1 MESRAGLPIRLA
13 TPDIVGRDAELVFL
27 RSVLADVRNGRGAAV
42 FLVGEPGL
50 GKTRLVREVA
60 RVAATSELAV
70 LRGRATSPSAQ
81 FRPLS
86 EALSSVL
93 RHHGV
98 PDTAELAAYRPAL
111 SRLVPEWRT
120 FRVSGADDSLV
131 VLAEA
136 VLRLLR
142 WVGREHGCLLA
153 LDDLQDADADTL
165 AVVDYLVDNLAT
177 EPVVLV
183 GTVRPDPGPAIELV
197 RAAYR
202 RGVATIAELSHLDSE
217 QVRLLVAGCLGLE
230 VEDQRV
236 AALAGLVGDGEGNP
250 FYVEEMLAEIVS
262 SGDLRRPEGTTRLGV
277 PEAVLASVTA
287 RTERLGPHG
296 PTVLRAAAVFGQRF
310 PAAVTRVVAEVDDTE
325 VLDVLRS
332 AVAARLITVTDG
344 GYAFRHALTAEAL
357 RAGLMPQELATLA
370 ARAAEVIELTH
381 PELPDEWCLRAGEL
395 WEQAGE
401 TGRAAELL
409 GRAGRRAVAQGGLST
424 AIALLERSLELL
436 EDGRSRLPPDSASV
450 LEPLLDALVAA
461 GQVVRATELGARF
474 DASAVPEVQLT
485 VHLRLAR
492 AAATA
497 GQWQLGRRELDRAR
511 QLIGTPAGPGVTAP
525 LDVVAAQLAF
535 TDPEPKRLVQAEELA
550 ARALRDATEANLP
563 ETACEALEVL
573 GTCAR
578 VRDLDEAESL
588 FSRALELAERHD
600 LVLWRIRL
608 LFDLGAQAGIRS
620 GDPAGLIQARDAA
633 REAGALVSAL
643 DIVAELAV
651 VQLTR
656 GEYVEAERNLRECE
670 ETARRLRLAFLP
682 LNTLGLRICVRAH
695 QGRRAETVA
704 LLEEYERLGG
714 SGSGFTSALWGFGLA
729 FCSLLEEDRRR
740 AVGEFELAVAAE
752 TDRPPGFVSFV
763 HGPRLF
769 LAVLEGTEG
778 WPELEAARLSASGQA
793 RWNRQFLA
801 LAEAVLAG
809 RDGRFDEAMRAVDE
823 FEGAAAP
830 FPLARHLG
838 LRLLGEV
845 AVDGGWGE
853 PARWLRAAE
862 VYFHGMPAP
871 RVAAAIRALLR
882 RAGEPVRQQRR
893 GADAVPVELRLLGVT
908 VREYDVFVLVADRL
922 TNREISERLF
932 VSRRTVDTHVANLLA
947 KTGQPDR
954 LALAR
959 YADTLGKSR

>member
-1 MESRAGLPIRLA
+1 MDSRGGLPIRLT
-13 TPDIVGRDAELVFL
+13 TPDIVGRDAELLFL
-27 RSVLADVRNGRGAAV
+27 RSALADVRDGRGAAV

-60 RVAATSELAV
+60 RVAATSESAV

-93 RHHGV
+93 RRQGV
-98 PDTAELAAYRPAL
+98 PDVAELAAYRPAL

-120 FRVSGADDSLV
+120 HRVSGADDSLV

-142 WVGREHGCLLA
+142 WVGREQGCLLA

-165 AVVDYLVDNLAT
+165 AIVDYLVDNIET
-177 EPVVLV
+177 EPILLV

-202 RGVATIAELSHLDSE
+202 RGVATVAELSHLDSE

-230 VEDQRV
+230 VEDQRTEK
-236 AALAGLVGDGEGNP
+236 LARLVGDGDGNP

-262 SGDLRRPEGTTRLGV
+262 SGDLRRPEGAPRLGV

-287 RTERLGPHG
+287 RTQRLGPHG
-296 PTVLRAAAVFGQRF
+296 LAVLRAAAVFGQRF
-310 PAAVTRVVAEVDDTE
+310 PTAVTHVVAEADDTE

-332 AVAARLITVTDG
+332 AVAARLITVADD

-357 RAGLMPQELATLA
+357 RAGLMPQERATLA
-370 ARAAEVIELTH
+370 ARAAEAIELTH

-395 WEQAGE
+395 WEQAGD

-409 GRAGRRAVAQGGLST
+409 GRAGRRAVVQGGLST
-424 AIALLERSLELL
+424 AIALLERSLALL
-436 EDGRSRLPPDSASV
+436 ENGRSRLPPDTAAV

-474 DASAVPEVQLT
+474 DASAVPEVQMT

-550 ARALRDATEANLP
+550 ARALRDATEADLP

-588 FSRALELAERHD
+588 FSRALEIAERHD

-682 LNTLGLRICVRAH
+682 LNSLGLRICVLAH
-695 QGRRAETVA
+695 QGRRDEAMA
-704 LLEEYERLGG
+704 LLDEYDRLGG
-714 SGSGFTSALWGFGLA
+714 TGSGFTSALWGFGLA
-729 FCSLLEEDRRR
+729 FCSLLEEDRLR
-740 AVGEFELAVAAE
+740 AVGEFERAVAAE

-769 LAVLEGTEG
+769 LAVLEGAEG
-778 WPELEAARLSASGQA
+778 WPELEAARLSSSGQA

-809 RDGRFDEAMRAVDE
+809 RDGRPDEAMLAVDE

-853 PARWLRAAE
+853 PARWLRTAE
-862 VYFHGMPAP
+862 VYFQTLPAP
-871 RVAAAIRALLR
+871 RVATAIRSLLR
-882 RAGEPVRQQRR
+882 RAGEPVRQRR
-893 GADAVPVELRLLGVT
+893 QGADAVPVELRLLGVT
-908 VREYDVFVLVADRL
+908 VREYDVLVLVADRL

-932 VSRRTVDTHVANLLA
+932 VSRRTVDSHVANLLA

-959 YADTLGKSR
+959 YAAELGKTR